1 MATIADAPNVRIP
14 TGEVE
19 MDLSAASVHVP
30 SAERPKNMADIS
42 TEKRDAMPETQFAW
56 PEQRKYP
63 IHDAAHCRNAAAR
76 LAQAV
81 KAGRVSKSTAAK
93 IHKRI
98 VAAGKKF
105 GVEVTPMSEEAAGVG
120 AGIHPGPLKA
130 RRHLTRGR
138 VEISIDHPQHGRFEI
153 RHMTDRSTTLRQTV
167 NLDSAS
173 GDGDGPKWVQISTR
187 GTFAG
192 HGAGKFSLDDRT
204 FSDIVRNFHDVD
216 GGQVAFDYEH
226 ASEADGTSGTVPVH
240 GAPAQGW
247 IKDLRVEPD
256 GLHALV
262 DFLEPAKTQIREGKY
277 RFVSPAIRFG
287 AIHPVTGKP
296 IGARLTSVA
305 LTNQPFLR
313 GLKPLAAKDSPNHP
327 NDELLGKSRPMSERT
342 LCYSTHEF
350 MPKIRACLG
359 MHELSTPM
367 ECAERMKSLRDL
379 HESGGGGMA
388 SGVAVNEYVDRLR
401 DEMRM
406 PMTSTVESM
415 FDAVQEMID
424 AAIAEHEAEFH
435 PGQVAASDDDVGGGG
450 GDVGTMTDDGDT
462 MSDMKMKDITTKLSA
477 IEADNAKLT
486 LQLNEKQSKLEA
498 SEAEVIK
505 LRADGEARDAKELEE
520 RVQEAFATH
529 KDAQKL
535 TDTHL
540 KMMRVTCKA
549 DRAAF
554 EEVYPR
560 VSPDKRHLMRN
571 LTGGGKDVPGSTG
584 LASNVPGDISVQ
596 QESTSETTARLMK
609 DDPKLTMEDAQNL
622 AVRLHSGR

>member
-1 MATIADAPNVRIP
+1 MF
-14 TGEVE
+14 
-19 MDLSAASVHVP
+19 VHNSHV
-30 SAERPKNMADIS
+30 
-42 TEKRDAMPETQFAW
+42 
-56 PEQRKYP
+56 
-63 IHDAAHCRNAAAR
+63 RNAAAR

-93 IHKRI
+93 IHRNI
-98 VAAGKKF
+98 VAAGKRL
-105 GVEVTPMSEEAAGVG
+105 GVEVTPMSDAAV
-120 AGIHPGPLKA
+120 HPGPLKA

-153 RHMTDRSTTLRQTV
+153 RHMADRSTTLRQAVT
-167 NLDSAS
+167 LDAS
-173 GDGDGPKWVQISTR
+173 SGTGDGPKWVQISTR

-204 FSDIVRNFHDVD
+204 FQDIVRNFHDVD

-313 GLKPLAAKDSPNHP
+313 GLKPLAAKDATNHP

-342 LCYSTHEF
+342 LAYSTHEF
-350 MPKIRACLG
+350 MPKVRACLG

-367 ECAERMKSLRDL
+367 ECSERMKALREL
-379 HESGGGGMA
+379 HGAGGGGMS

-401 DEMRM
+401 DEMRV
-406 PMTSTVESM
+406 PMTSTVEDI
-415 FDAVQEMID
+415 FDAVDEMID

-435 PGQVAASDDDVGGGG
+435 PGQVAASDGDVGGGG
-450 GDVGTMTDDGDT
+450 GDVGTMTDGVNMD
-462 MSDMKMKDITTKLSA
+462 DMKTMKDAVTKLSA
-477 IEADNAKLT
+477 AEAANATLT

-498 SEAEVIK
+498 AEAEVIK
-505 LRADGEARDAKELEE
+505 LRAEGEARDAKELEE
-520 RVQEAFATH
+520 RVQEAYATH
-529 KDAQKL
+529 KDSQKL
-535 TDTHL
+535 TETHL
-540 KMMRVTCKA
+540 KMMRVTCRA
-549 DRAAF
+549 DRSAF

-584 LASNVPGDISVQ
+584 AASNVPGDVSVE
-596 QESTSETTARLMK
+596 QETTAETTARLMK
-609 DDPKLTMEDAQNL
+609 ADAKLSMEDAQNQ